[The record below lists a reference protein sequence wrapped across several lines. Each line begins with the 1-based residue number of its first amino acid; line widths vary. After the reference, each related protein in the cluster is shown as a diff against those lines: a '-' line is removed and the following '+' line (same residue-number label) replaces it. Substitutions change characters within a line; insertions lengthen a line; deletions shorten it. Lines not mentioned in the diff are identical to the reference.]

1 MMRLGSFYKKFLIIT
16 SLICLIGVNSYAQFD
31 TAIINT
37 LLKSGNIA
45 LDSNKLIPSRS
56 LAYKALKLST
66 LHSFKVGEAK
76 SLLLLARI
84 QSASGA
90 KDSALFNFKRTLNV
104 YKSLDDKLNI
114 AWSFYWIGNHFTFIG
129 NQDSA
134 EFYIKKCLPI
144 FMEFEDQVGIT
155 RSYNNLGTIHY
166 FRADYSNALEN
177 FMISL
182 NWQRNISDQTYKS
195 STLNN
200 IGAIFKSQGQYPKAL
215 DYFFQS
221 LKIQEELKDY
231 RKIALLNNNI
241 GLIYQQLK
249 DTAEAFKYYQIS
261 LKNCKHI
268 NDSAAMTYSLLGLAE
283 IYRVQKNYH
292 RALENYYK
300 AEKIRI
306 KHSNYVGLADLYVNL
321 SRVYSEMNE
330 LGKSINTL
338 LKALSIFEKIN
349 APLGK
354 AEALVELGKSYLK
367 SRQVQQ
373 GIKSCKEGI
382 ELARSIGANEIIRDG
397 YSVLSSYYENASD
410 FVNAYKNYKQYILYR
425 DSIGGIEKTKE
436 LQRIKFEND
445 LNKLFNKERIDNN
458 NKLSIAEN
466 NTLKQSRI
474 SKVFII
480 AFLLTLF
487 GLVIIFLNYREKQK
501 RNNLLAFQKLDMERQ
516 KAELMVQRDELEI
529 QKNLVIHQ
537 RDRIMAMLTDLGES
551 IDYARKIQQA
561 LLPSDKTLSNA
572 LGEYFLFFQ
581 PRESVG
587 GDFYWIYQSEDLVY
601 FAVGDCTGHGVPGG
615 FMSMLGVSLLN
626 EQVSRGDCC
635 ASPAKMLWNLREMI
649 VKALNQ
655 TGLDEDSQ
663 DGMDIALCMLNKR
676 TRELVYSGAN
686 ISLFLT
692 TEFPPQ
698 ASELVYV
705 QENIAEFKPDR
716 MPVSFYLR
724 MSDFNEHK
732 IQLNPGDCIYLSSDG
747 FADQFGGPNNKK
759 FGYNTL
765 RNLFLSVSVKPID
778 KQRDILWNEFDKWKG
793 EENQTDDVIVLG
805 VKIS

>member
-1 MMRLGSFYKKFLIIT
+1 MMHLGSFYKNFLFIT
-16 SLICLIGVNSYAQFD
+16 SLIFLIGANSYAQSD
-31 TAIINT
+31 TATVNT
-37 LLKSGNIA
+37 LLKSSNIA
-45 LDSNKLIPSRS
+45 LDSNRLGASRS
-56 LAYKALKLST
+56 LAYKAFKLST
-66 LHSFKVGEAK
+66 INNFKVGEAK
-76 SLLLLARI
+76 SLLILARV

-90 KDSALFNFKRTLNV
+90 KDSAMFNFKRALNA

-114 AWSFYWIGNHFTFIG
+114 AWSFYWLGNHFTFIG

-134 EFYIKKCLPI
+134 EFYINKCLPI
-144 FMEFEDQVGIT
+144 FMESDNQVGIT
-155 RSYNNLGTIHY
+155 RSYNNLGTIYY
-166 FRADYSNALEN
+166 FRADYSKALEN

-182 NWQRNISDQTYKS
+182 DWQRNISDKTYES

-241 GLIYQQLK
+241 GLVYQQLK
-249 DTAEAFKYYQIS
+249 DTAEASKYYQIS
-261 LKNCKHI
+261 LENCKHI

-283 IYRVQKNYH
+283 IYRVKKDYH
-292 RALENYYK
+292 KALENYYK

-306 KHSNYVGLADLYVNL
+306 KHSNYVGLADLYVNI

-330 LGKSINTL
+330 LDKSISTL
-338 LKALSIFEKIN
+338 LKALSIFENIN

-367 SRQVQQ
+367 SGQVQQ
-373 GIKSCKEGI
+373 GIKNCNEGI
-382 ELARSIGANEIIRDG
+382 KLANSIGAKEIIRDG
-397 YSVLSSYYENASD
+397 YSVLSSYYENTSD
-410 FVNAYKNYKQYILYR
+410 FVNAFKNYKQYILYR

-537 RDRIMAMLTDLGES
+537 RDKIMAMLTDLGES

-587 GDFYWIYQSEDLVY
+587 GDFYWVYQNEDIVY

-626 EQVSRGDCC
+626 EQVSREENIT
-635 ASPAKMLWNLREMI
+635 PAKMLWGLREMI

-663 DGMDIALCMLNKR
+663 DGMDIALCTLNKK

-692 TEFPPQ
+692 TEFPPKV
-698 ASELVYV
+698 SELVYV

-732 IQLNPGDCIYLSSDG
+732 IQLNPGDCIYLTSDG
-747 FADQFGGPNNKK
+747 FADQFGGPSNKK

-765 RNLFLSVSVKPID
+765 RNLLLSVSVKPID
-778 KQRDILWNEFDKWKG
+778 KQRDFLWNEFDKWKG
-793 EENQTDDVIVLG
+793 EESQTDDVIVLG
-805 VKIS
+805 IKIS